1 MVNST
6 RKPRKKKL
14 IILVFIRHY
23 LPGFQSGGPVRSVS
37 NMVSQLSAEMNF
49 HIITSDRDYL
59 GKSPYPGI
67 ENGWQR
73 VEGAQVLYLS
83 PDEQQWRN
91 VLRQVEEVQP
101 DLIYLNSF
109 FDPVFS
115 LPVLFGKWLR
125 KEKMPPL
132 ICAPRGELAPGAL
145 KLKSLRKQVYLG
157 IFKLAKLH
165 QRICFHATSE
175 LEQEQIH
182 AKFPHKGRT
191 ELAGNLAATPGSR
204 SRGQGWAEKKA
215 AQRLEIIFI
224 SRIHPK
230 KNLDYILTCLERCQF
245 PARFSIYGPIDDAA
259 YWQSCQQQMAQLPHQ
274 IEVFY
279 GGPLPHDKVIPTLEN
294 ADLFFLPTHGENF
307 GHIIHE
313 ALQAGCVLLLSDQT
327 PWTDLDQHHVGWDL
341 PLKDPGRFVEALEEV
356 ESWDAVRWREHE
368 TAVKQYA
375 TRTNDA
381 GNNRQNHLN
390 MFRKISVAGR
400 H

>member
-1 MVNST
+1 
-6 RKPRKKKL
+6 
-14 IILVFIRHY
+14 
-23 LPGFQSGGPVRSVS
+23 VRSIS
-37 NMVSQLSAEMNF
+37 NMVSQLSAEMDF

-59 GKSPYPGI
+59 GKSRYPGI

-145 KLKSLRKQVYLG
+145 KLKSLRKQVYLS

-191 ELAGNLAATPGSR
+191 ELAGNLAATPGAR
-204 SRGQGWAEKKA
+204 SRVQGWAEKKA

-259 YWQSCQQQMAQLPHQ
+259 YWQSCQQQIAQLPYQ

-279 GGPLPHDKVIPTLEN
+279 GGALPHDKVIPTLEN

-327 PWTDLDQHHVGWDL
+327 PWTDLDQHHMGWDL
-341 PLKDPGRFVEALEEV
+341 PLKDPGQFVKALEEV
-356 ESWDAVRWREHE
+356 ESWDAIRWREHE

-375 TRTNDA
+375 SRTNDA